1 MCPHPSKDRPL
12 GVDFPGTT
20 YAEPGEPNWVGYL
33 TRDHSPSGDF
43 ESDPLL
49 VYDYGLGGQ
58 TVNGVKYQV
67 EYMFLS
73 DMGMEPKWVHWTAE
87 DTLFSTCF
95 EVRISVSIIYSYPSS
110 YMGGDK

>member
-1 MCPHPSKDRPL
+1 MCPHPSKKRPL

-43 ESDPLL
+43 QSDPLL

-58 TVNGVKYQV
+58 TVGGVKRQV
-67 EYMFLS
+67 VDMFLP
-73 DMGMEPKWVHWTAE
+73 DVGQKPEWATWAAE
-87 DTLFSTCF
+87 DTLFSTQSENTVSVCF
-95 EVRISVSIIYSYPSS
+95 
-110 YMGGDK
+110 